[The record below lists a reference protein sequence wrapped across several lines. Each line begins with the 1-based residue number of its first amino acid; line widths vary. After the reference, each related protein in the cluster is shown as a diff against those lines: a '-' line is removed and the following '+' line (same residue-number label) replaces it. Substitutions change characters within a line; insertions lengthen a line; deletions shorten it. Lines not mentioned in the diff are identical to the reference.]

1 MIEKNI
7 KEREKTA
14 YLFIFWSIILFYG
27 FITLTDR
34 KCFGIISNIFTNVI
48 DDNIFGV
55 IGVREIGILNRE
67 KNNPHPH
74 PPPKRKNTPRWCGSW
89 FKRSLCLQKIWSS
102 NPGRDIPKSLKTG
115 NNSSTGKTLG
125 NRWECHGSSEMIILT
140 YFPWHTRCGKEKN
153 SNCAIVISAMHR
165 WTFAVLY

>member
-55 IGVREIGILNRE
+55 IGVRESGILNCE
-67 KNNPHPH
+67 KNH
-74 PPPKRKNTPRWCGSW
+74 PPPTEKKKNASVVRQ
-89 FKRSLCLQKIWSS
+89 LI
-102 NPGRDIPKSLKTG
+102 
-115 NNSSTGKTLG
+115 
-125 NRWECHGSSEMIILT
+125 
-140 YFPWHTRCGKEKN
+140 
-153 SNCAIVISAMHR
+153 
-165 WTFAVLY
+165 